1 MMDES
6 EVSCLSGV
14 AHVKNQKWRP
24 VKIGLGALAPWRPG
38 DGSTL
43 GGQVMDES
51 GDQSWEKSKVEASEN
66 RPWRLGPLAAR

>member
-1 MMDES
+1 M
-6 EVSCLSGV
+6 VPPLAATRVG
-14 AHVKNQKWRP
+14 KNQKWRP

-51 GDQSWEKSKVEASEN
+51 GDQSWEKSKVEARVGFHVFRE
-66 RPWRLGPLAAR
+66 

>member
-1 MMDES
+1 MSFRGRMRVRPEWGFMS
-6 EVSCLSGV
+6 AGA

-43 GGQVMDES
+43 GGH
-51 GDQSWEKSKVEASEN
+51 QSWEKSKVEASEN